1 MRIRLVDHP
10 VRYFSRLQSD
20 IYNSAHLIMIESII
34 QTEQS
39 SFERPVFLEIDLP
52 SKRRKRGQYL
62 NGSIAEESISGSLQ
76 PPHYLLTELNL
87 IVRVYLALLQL
98 RTDDIGRQQY
108 QTLGSVVLMSNSLFH
123 MLCSRLS
130 LCVGQSSNDAYTAN
144 RMERS

>member
-20 IYNSAHLIMIESII
+20 IYNYAHLIMIESIT

-39 SFERPVFLEIDLP
+39 SFEGPVFLEIDLP
-52 SKRRKRGQYL
+52 SKRRKRGQYF
-62 NGSIAEESISGSLQ
+62 NGSTAEESISGSLQ
-76 PPHYLLTELNL
+76 PPHYLLTDLNL

-98 RTDDIGRQQY
+98 CTDDIVRQQY
-108 QTLGSVVLMSNSLFH
+108 QTLGSVVLMSNGLFH

-130 LCVGQSSNDAYTAN
+130 LCVGQSSNAHAAN